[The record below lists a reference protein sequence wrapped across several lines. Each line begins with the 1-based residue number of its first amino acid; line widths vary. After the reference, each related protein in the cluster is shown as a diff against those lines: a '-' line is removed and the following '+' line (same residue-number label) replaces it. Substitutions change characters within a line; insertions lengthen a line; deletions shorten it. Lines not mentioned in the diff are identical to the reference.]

1 MIELTLRNLPLPKG
15 PEMGQHF
22 ETAENLLLVSWWYN
36 WKKSC
41 ATFDPAPSRSINVH
55 DSPAPVLKR
64 KLGMTFFLKVSAHE
78 CWPRSLPRV
87 SGEIWPWTDLCS
99 LWFPAQVGCL
109 VEVSPVPGGG
119 REILSGKGSW
129 GPEITARTWEQ
140 TAFLVDWK
148 ERPVP
153 LSHLL
158 GHREVTIQEDG
169 QVVQGHLGRGV
180 ELRK

>member
-1 MIELTLRNLPLPKG
+1 MWWLVKMIELTLRNLPLPKG

-129 GPEITARTWEQ
+129 GPEITAR
-140 TAFLVDWK
+140 
-148 ERPVP
+148 RGRG
-153 LSHLL
+153 LL
-158 GHREVTIQEDG
+158 GGEPGNRQRSWWIE
-169 QVVQGHLGRGV
+169 
-180 ELRK
+180 RKGLYPCPTS